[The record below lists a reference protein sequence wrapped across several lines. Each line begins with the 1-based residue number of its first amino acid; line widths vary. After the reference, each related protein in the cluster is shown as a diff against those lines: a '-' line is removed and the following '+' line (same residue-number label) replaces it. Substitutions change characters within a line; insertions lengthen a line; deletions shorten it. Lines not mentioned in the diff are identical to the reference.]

1 LYKDLFSCITSSDPE
16 DFGVV
21 KRLERIQIAPVED
34 VSWDV
39 HWGALRYITTAAV
52 RPIRSISDRP

>member
-1 LYKDLFSCITSSDPE
+1 MRDDEAKQGTMRDNYIDLFSCIISSDLE

-39 HWGALRYITTAAV
+39 H
-52 RPIRSISDRP
+52 